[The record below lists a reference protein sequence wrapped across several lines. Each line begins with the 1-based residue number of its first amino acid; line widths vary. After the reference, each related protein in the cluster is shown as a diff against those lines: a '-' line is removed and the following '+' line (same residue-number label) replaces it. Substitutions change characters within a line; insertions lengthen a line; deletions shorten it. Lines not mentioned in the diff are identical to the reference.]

1 MGPPEAIPV
10 AGHPVDDPQVRAAQ
24 QERLRRLHDELVAE
38 GADDARGFD
47 QLLERSA
54 DWPE

>member
-1 MGPPEAIPV
+1 MGPPEVEPV
-10 AGHPVDDPQVRAAQ
+10 FAHPVDDPRLRAAQ

-38 GADDARGFD
+38 GADDAKGFD
-47 QLLERSA
+47 WLLERSA